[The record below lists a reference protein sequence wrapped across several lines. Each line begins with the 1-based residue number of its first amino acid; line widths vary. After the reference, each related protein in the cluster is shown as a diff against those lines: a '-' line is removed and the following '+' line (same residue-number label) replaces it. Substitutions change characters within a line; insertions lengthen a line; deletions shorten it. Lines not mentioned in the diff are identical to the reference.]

1 MTDESEKT
9 FSPLCLE
16 RAKRATV
23 REVAS
28 SLAAEWTALFV
39 QTLESSAR
47 FEEYIH
53 SPIPDLSLAVVVN
66 GAGAVESFS
75 GGERQKAVMRS
86 GDVCMTAGGRAD
98 HHRIKSLTSNAI
110 QTLHIY
116 IPAYHFAR
124 VADEYARAGTAS
136 RLEQPDALGF
146 TDPVVVQTG
155 FALIQAVEIGAPNLY
170 AESAAQF
177 LATHLLL
184 THSRRSASAAD
195 WRNPG
200 AITDRRLA
208 RVLEFIGHHC
218 TENLTLDQIARE
230 AGISRFHFITLF
242 KKACGVTPHQYLLKL
257 RLERAAELINTT
269 DLSIQA
275 IAANCGFV
283 APSHFSAAFRKHFG
297 QTASEYQRT
306 VSGSTRFD
314 NLVAEKLIEVK
325 KQKA

>member
-1 MTDESEKT
+1 MMGEPEKT

-28 SLAAEWTALFV
+28 SLAAEWTALLV

-53 SPIPDLSLAVVVN
+53 SPIPDLSLAVVVQ
-66 GAGAVESFS
+66 GIGAVESFS
-75 GGERQKAVMRS
+75 GGERKKAVMRS

-98 HHRIKSLTSNAI
+98 HHRIKSLASNAI

-116 IPAYHFAR
+116 IPAYYFAR

-146 TDPVVVQTG
+146 ADPVIVQTA
-155 FALIQAVEIGAPNLY
+155 FALVQAVKMGAPNLY

-177 LATHLLL
+177 LASHLLWKY
-184 THSRRSASAAD
+184 SRQSGSFTD
-195 WRNPG
+195 GRNPG
-200 AITDRRLA
+200 VISDRRLA
-208 RVLEFIGHHC
+208 RVLEFIGHHYA
-218 TENLTLDQIARE
+218 ENLTLDQLARE
-230 AGISRFHFITLF
+230 AGISRFHFISLF
-242 KKACGVTPHQYLLKL
+242 KKACGATPHQYLLKL
-257 RLERAAELINTT
+257 RLERAAGLIEKT

-275 IAANCGFV
+275 IAAGCGFV

-306 VSGSTRFD
+306 VSGSTQFD
-314 NLVAEKLIEVK
+314 DLVAEKLIAAK
-325 KQKA
+325 KQEA